1 MVHPLRESG
10 ALDEIL
16 ADARINAVVVGP
28 GAGISDTTQRQA
40 LQALASKRAV
50 VLDADA
56 ISVFGSDPQSMFDAI
71 QGPCVLTPHEGEFNR
86 IFSTS
91 GNKLERAR
99 HAAAQSGAVVVLKGS
114 DTVIASAGGDVVVNT
129 NAPPQL
135 DRTSTRLNSSH

>member
-28 GAGISDTTQRQA
+28 GAGISDTTKRQA

-86 IFSTS
+86 LFSTS

-99 HAAAQSGAVVVLKGS
+99 HRSEEHTSELQSLMRISYAVFCLNKKINKHQIHMSAAH
-114 DTVIASAGGDVVVNT
+114 N
-129 NAPPQL
+129 
-135 DRTSTRLNSSH
+135 

>member
-71 QGPCVLTPHEGEFNR
+71 QGPCVLPPHEDRSEDNR
-86 IFSTS
+86 VGRECVRAYIYA
-91 GNKLERAR
+91 GNRVK
-99 HAAAQSGAVVVLKGS
+99 
-114 DTVIASAGGDVVVNT
+114 
-129 NAPPQL
+129 
-135 DRTSTRLNSSH
+135 

>member
-86 IFSTS
+86 SEEHTS
-91 GNKLERAR
+91 EL
-99 HAAAQSGAVVVLKGS
+99 QSLMRNSYAVLCLKKKNIQIQTTS
-114 DTVIASAGGDVVVNT
+114 MSRQYT
-129 NAPPQL
+129 NEK
-135 DRTSTRLNSSH
+135 R